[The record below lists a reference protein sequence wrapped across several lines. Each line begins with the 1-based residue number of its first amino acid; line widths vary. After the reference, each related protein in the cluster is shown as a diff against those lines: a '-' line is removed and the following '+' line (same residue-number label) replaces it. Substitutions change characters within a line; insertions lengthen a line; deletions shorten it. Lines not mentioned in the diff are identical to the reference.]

1 MLNPAWLKTFRTLV
15 DIGHFTHTAETL
27 FMTQPGV
34 SQHIKKLENACGYAL
49 IKRIN
54 KSFEVTEQGKRV
66 YDYAV
71 KTEQQ
76 QSDLL
81 ESLSFD
87 NPFAGS
93 CKISCSGTTAL
104 WLYPML
110 IKLQTDHPELHT
122 QLEVAPNQRILESVA
137 AGLTDLG
144 IVTDKAMTG
153 NVVSEEMG
161 EEPLCLVLPS
171 TAKEEVLTADYLNNI
186 GLVSHP
192 DALHYLRL
200 YLGHCQDAALTSLNP
215 ESLKIVSYINQLNQ
229 ILLPIS
235 EGIGFT
241 VLPQSA
247 IAASSLAQKLY
258 VYQQKANVSETLY
271 LIKKQHRE
279 LPIRYANIE
288 QSIRSYVRNVR

>member
-1 MLNPAWLKTFRTLV
+1 MLNPAWLKTFKTLV
-15 DIGHFTHTAETL
+15 EIGHFTQTAEIL

-71 KTEQQ
+71 KTQLQ

-87 NPFAGS
+87 NPFAGT
-93 CKISCSGTTAL
+93 CKVSCSGTTAL

-110 IKLQTDHPELHT
+110 IELQTEHPELHT

-137 AGLTDLG
+137 AGHTDLG
-144 IVTDKAMTG
+144 IVTDKAMTS
-153 NVVSEEMG
+153 NVVSEHIG

-171 TAKEEVLTADYLNNI
+171 AAKKETLTAEYLTSI

-200 YLGHCQDAALTSLNP
+200 YLGRCQDDALTNLNP

-247 IAASSLAQKLY
+247 IAASPLVKKLY

-279 LPIRYANIE
+279 LPTRYTNIE
-288 QSIRSYVRNVR
+288 QRIRQHVENKR